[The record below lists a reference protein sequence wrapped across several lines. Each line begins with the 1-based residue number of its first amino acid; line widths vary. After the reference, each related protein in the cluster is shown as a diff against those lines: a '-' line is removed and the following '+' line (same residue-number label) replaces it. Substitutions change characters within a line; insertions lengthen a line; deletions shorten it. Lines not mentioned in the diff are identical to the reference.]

1 MKTTLAFLIIA
12 LSLGSGAIHFAANA
26 QASDD
31 CVDWKEAIK
40 SVNAF
45 AGFYTIMEL
54 AGVPDSPNYVEPLED
69 GILGSLF
76 FPTDTDGFTM
86 LAPTNEAIWDYFK
99 QTPPF
104 DCDDGT
110 SLLTFTGGIL
120 GYHVLTDK
128 AYGDEFGLGGNRYQL
143 MKTAFNEL
151 PLRIQKSGG
160 GGREA
165 NSPQAIGT
173 ITEPDLPDNI
183 CVPVVAENGEVV
195 NVPMTIYAIDQIM
208 LPFAITP
215 SCGSSFS
222 DCAEEA
228 YSNGIADINRP
239 KYIYGKKVKWA
250 K

>member
-1 MKTTLAFLIIA
+1 MKTTLVFLIIA
-12 LSLGSGAIHFAANA
+12 LSWGSGAIHFAANA

-31 CVDWKEAIK
+31 CVNWKEAIK
-40 SVNAF
+40 SVDAF
-45 AGFYTIMEL
+45 AGFYALMEL
-54 AGVPDSPNYVEPLED
+54 SGVKDSPDYFESLD
-69 GILGSLF
+69 YGITSLF
-76 FPTDTDGFTM
+76 FPTDTDGYTM
-86 LAPTNEAIWDYFK
+86 LAPTNEALWDFFP
-99 QTPPF
+99 QTTPF
-104 DCDDGT
+104 DCDDGGNLLNQVT
-110 SLLTFTGGIL
+110 SVL
-120 GYHVLTDK
+120 GYHVLTDN
-128 AYGDEFGLGGNRYQL
+128 AYGSDFGLGGNRYQL

-195 NVPMTIYAIDQIM
+195 NVPLTIYAIDQVM
-208 LPFAITP
+208 LPYAITP
-215 SCGSSFS
+215 SCGGSLV